1 MIGNVDSGKSTF
13 EGSLTKNIKD
23 DGRGYARKFVFY
35 YQHESETGRI
45 SSIAY
50 RKKFQKKVILLLLY

>member
-35 YQHESETGRI
+35 YQHE
-45 SSIAY
+45 
-50 RKKFQKKVILLLLY
+50 